1 MCPFFFFALFSVAKN
16 EEAFHWKGRF
26 VLNMRYFRYSDPSSA
41 ASTSILNWLDCN
53 RTCTSFKMRHF
64 WWFYTIMIMIDDAIC
79 STLTKTNAIGKNG
92 ECCRFVLALHQKV
105 RKLVTQLWK
114 TKCTFQATLNLNEND
129 LLSKVLLLW
138 YFQQPFPRD
147 SRANKIEFTLI
158 MYCWVNEGRVRFL
171 THQYGQTQEMTTFST
186 LHKYLI
192 KRQS

>member
-1 MCPFFFFALFSVAKN
+1 MCPFFFFFFALFSVAKN

-129 LLSKVLLLW
+129 LLSKGLVVVVFPTTLPSWQQSKQNRIYSDYVLLSKRGKGAVLDTSVW
-138 YFQQPFPRD
+138 TNPGNDYIF
-147 SRANKIEFTLI
+147 N
-158 MYCWVNEGRVRFL
+158 L
-171 THQYGQTQEMTTFST
+171 TQI
-186 LHKYLI
+186 LD
-192 KRQS
+192 